1 MRSRYSSG
9 DLLDFLLI
17 AEMGSKLGDF
27 DIDSF
32 VSPSGATLHTA
43 ALFMAPFCAN
53 NASGWPYPHIHKQVE
68 DLQLCRLSYRIA
80 ANRWQNESWE
90 NISQHAATEPGAQ
103 QRVLD
108 LLRVNILAAGDDH
121 VVDPAEHP
129 EIAILV
135 HPAQVAGEVPAVAN

>member
-1 MRSRYSSG
+1 MYILYVVADHNQDGLECVMRSRYSSG

-68 DLQLCRLSYRIA
+68 DLQAKRDFIMQRHDKLKTLIKNSRRKP
-80 ANRWQNESWE
+80 QESGTDE
-90 NISQHAATEPGAQ
+90 KS
-103 QRVLD
+103 
-108 LLRVNILAAGDDH
+108 
-121 VVDPAEHP
+121 
-129 EIAILV
+129 
-135 HPAQVAGEVPAVAN
+135 